1 MLYKTNAAGGQPAAR
16 KTGAEQASYSAGY
29 YNTFVS
35 GNLLCDMLPGGRL
48 EC

>member
-1 MLYKTNAAGGQPAAR
+1 MPYKTNAAGGQPAAR
-16 KTGAEQASYSAGY
+16 KTGAEQASNSAGY

-35 GNLLCDMLPGGRL
+35 VIFLCDMLTGGRQ